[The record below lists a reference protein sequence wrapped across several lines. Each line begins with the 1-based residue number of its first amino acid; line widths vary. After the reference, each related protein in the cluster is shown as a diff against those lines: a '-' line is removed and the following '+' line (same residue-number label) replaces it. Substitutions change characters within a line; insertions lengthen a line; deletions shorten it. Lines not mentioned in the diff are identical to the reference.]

1 MLINS
6 FMFTNSIMKLLVL
19 VDKIVYKIGN
29 IIRDPIPK

>member
-19 VDKIVYKIGN
+19 VDKIKIGN
-29 IIRDPIPK
+29 IIRDPIPR